1 MKKYNL
7 LTYTAFLLM
16 PLVSNAQT
24 AGFDETQKAEIGQV
38 VHDYIISHPEVIT
51 EAVQVLQAKEM
62 KAWEEKA
69 KQAILNNMDGIFNS
83 KSPNSGAKS
92 PKVSVVEF
100 FDYNCPHCKVMQKT
114 LNDILSDNKDVL
126 VVYKEL
132 PVLNEGSLFAA
143 KAALAAREQNK
154 YNEFHD
160 KMMTA
165 QEVLTEDKILAL
177 AKEIGLDIDKL
188 NKDMASSK
196 VNDELTANRKI
207 AMDMGLRGTPAF
219 VFGKYPATKDMK
231 VELLPGEVQKQ
242 DLIEKIK
249 SYK

>member
-1 MKKYNL
+1 M
-7 LTYTAFLLM
+7 YTALFLS
-16 PLVSNAQT
+16 LVNNLQAASL
-24 AGFDETQKAEIGQV
+24 DEAQKAEIGQV

-69 KQAILNNMDGIFNS
+69 KQAILNNTDGLFNS

-100 FDYNCPHCKVMQKT
+100 FDYNCPHCKTMHKT
-114 LNDILSDNKDVL
+114 LNDILAENKDVL

-154 YNEFHD
+154 YDEFHS
-160 KMMTA
+160 KLMA
-165 QEVLTEDKILAL
+165 SQEVLTQENVLAL
-177 AKEIGLDIDKL
+177 AKEIGLDVDKL
-188 NKDMASSK
+188 NKDIASAK
-196 VNDELTANRKI
+196 VNDELMANRKI
-207 AMDMGLRGTPAF
+207 AMEIGLRGTPVF

-231 VELLPGEVQKQ
+231 VDLLPGEVQKQ
-242 DLIEKIK
+242 DMLDKIN